1 MDLDVQALARL
12 HVQHNTSTCFN
23 RNTGKGGGGRE
34 RERVLVELLD
44 AARPLVIEAITTRR
58 NKCAP
63 PPSGTTNTLD

>member
-23 RNTGKGGGGRE
+23 RNTGKGGGGE

-44 AARPLVIEAITTRR
+44 AARPLVIEAITTRG
-58 NKCAP
+58 NKRAP
-63 PPSGTTNTLD
+63 PPSGTTKTLD